1 MGLAL
6 IQPGVFFSFPYFF
19 QMYLMLTGFQTDDS
33 VKGTE
38 RYYLRLFLHVLI
50 PQDEPSYS
58 FLCSTSN
65 LIFLGSILPMLGED
79 GEGIWGYS
87 TF

>member
-19 QMYLMLTGFQTDDS
+19 QMHLMLTGLQTDAR
-33 VKGTE
+33 VKGAE

-50 PQDEPSYS
+50 PQDEPTR
-58 FLCSTSN
+58 CSTSN
-65 LIFLGSILPMLGED
+65 LIFLGSTPPMLGED
-79 GEGIWGYS
+79 GEGVWGLS